1 MILQKAQELREELVT
16 KICDALEKGT
26 APWQKPWIGEA
37 PHNAISHQPYH
48 GINQINLSMYP
59 SSDPRW
65 LTFQQAK
72 EKGWNIKKGAKGT
85 HVEFYK
91 FGSSR
96 PVLNESGETVLDESG
111 KPKTKSSVVVKT
123 YVVFHASQV
132 DGISEYEPPARNSIE
147 THENAEKLIKA
158 SRAVIRFGGNSAYYR
173 LMQDYIQ
180 VPEKDQFVSQT
191 DYYATILHELAHWT
205 GHPLRLNRDMS
216 GTMHSKAYAR
226 EELVAEIAS
235 VFISA
240 ETGIPQTQEHID
252 NHAAYVQ
259 SWLEMI
265 RDEPKALFKAI
276 SQAQKVA
283 DFLKNIGGEK
293 HE

>member
-1 MILQKAQELREELVT
+1 MIAQKAKEIREELAA

-26 APWQKPWIGEA
+26 APWQKPWVGES

-48 GINQINLSMYP
+48 GINHVNLSMYP

-65 LTFQQAK
+65 ITFQQAK
-72 EKGWNIKKGAKGT
+72 EKGWHIKKGAKGM

-91 FGSSR
+91 FGTKIIR
-96 PVLNESGETVLDESG
+96 DELGEAVLDELG
-111 KPKTKSSVVVKT
+111 KPETKSSCLVKT

-132 DGISEYEPPARNSIE
+132 DGIPEYEPPARNPIE

-158 SRAVIRFGGNSAYYR
+158 SKADIRFGGNSAYYR
-173 LMQDYIQ
+173 ALSDYIQ
-180 VPEKDQFVSQT
+180 VPEKDQFLSQT
-191 DYYATILHELAHWT
+191 DYYATVLHELGHWT
-205 GHPLRLNRDMS
+205 GHPSRLNRDLS
-216 GTMHSKAYAR
+216 GTMYSKAYAR

-235 VFISA
+235 VFMSA
-240 ETGIPQTQEHID
+240 ETGIPQSQEHID

-265 RDEPKALFKAI
+265 KNEPKALFTAI

-283 DFLKNIGGEK
+283 DFLLNLQEA
-293 HE
+293 H